1 MSGRLRLASFAAALL
16 TLARPGL
23 PQSGGQVRA
32 VAAASPDDA
41 PRLLVL
47 SDQARRFLA
56 LEYRAF
62 PTEFMGCM
70 IGTVRGEAVVVE
82 RIAPADVDPAQST
95 ATWVVDVDPA
105 QSTATWVVP
114 RQSCEGSGWTGT
126 IGTIHSHPSAERC
139 WYFFPGTQVPSAD
152 GQSFMMAGYAVD
164 AIMCGD
170 RVVWINRG
178 LVQRELALSPPRSP
192 G

>member
-1 MSGRLRLASFAAALL
+1 MNRWLGLASLAAAFLAA
-16 TLARPGL
+16 ARPGL
-23 PQSGGQVRA
+23 PQSGGQVRTA
-32 VAAASPDDA
+32 SAAPSEDA
-41 PRLLVL
+41 PRLLIL

-70 IGTVRGEAVVVE
+70 IGTVHGEVVMVE

-95 ATWVVDVDPA
+95 ATWVVP
-105 QSTATWVVP
+105 Q
-114 RQSCEGSGWTGT
+114 QSCERSGWAGT

-152 GQSFMMAGYAVD
+152 GQSFMMAGYPVD

-178 LVQRELALSPPRSP
+178 LVQREVALSPPRSP

>member
-1 MSGRLRLASFAAALL
+1 MTARLRLAGLAALL
-16 TLARPGL
+16 LTTARPGL
-23 PQSGGQVRA
+23 PQSGGQLRPA
-32 VAAASPDDA
+32 SAAPSEDA
-41 PRLLVL
+41 PRLLIL

-62 PTEFMGCM
+62 PTEFLGCM
-70 IGTVRGEAVVVE
+70 IGTVAGEVVMVE

-95 ATWVVDVDPA
+95 ATWVVP
-105 QSTATWVVP
+105 Q
-114 RQSCEGSGWTGT
+114 QSCERSGWAGT

-139 WYFFPGTQVPSAD
+139 WYFFPGTRVPSAD
-152 GQSFMMAGYAVD
+152 GQSFLMAGYPVD

-178 LVQRELALSPPRSP
+178 LVQRELAVSPPRSP

>member
-1 MSGRLRLASFAAALL
+1 MRRQLRLASLAAALL
-16 TLARPGL
+16 TVAGPGL
-23 PQSGGQVRA
+23 SQSGGQVRSAAA
-32 VAAASPDDA
+32 VAPLEDA

-70 IGTVRGEAVVVE
+70 IGTVRGEVVMVE

-95 ATWVVDVDPA
+95 ATWVVP
-105 QSTATWVVP
+105 Q
-114 RQSCEGSGWTGT
+114 QSCEGSGWAGT

-152 GQSFMMAGYAVD
+152 GQSFMMAGYSVD

-170 RVVWINRG
+170 RVVWINRA
-178 LVQRELALSPPRSP
+178 LVQRELELSPPRSP

>member
-1 MSGRLRLASFAAALL
+1 MSRQLRLASLAAMLL
-16 TLARPGL
+16 TVAGPGHS
-23 PQSGGQVRA
+23 QSGGQVRI
-32 VAAASPDDA
+32 AAAAAPLEDA

-70 IGTVRGEAVVVE
+70 IGTVRGEVVMVE

-95 ATWVVDVDPA
+95 ATWVVP
-105 QSTATWVVP
+105 Q
-114 RQSCEGSGWTGT
+114 QSCEGSGWVGT

-152 GQSFMMAGYAVD
+152 GQSFMMAGYSVD

-170 RVVWINRG
+170 RVVWINRA
-178 LVQRELALSPPRSP
+178 LVQRELGLSPPRSP